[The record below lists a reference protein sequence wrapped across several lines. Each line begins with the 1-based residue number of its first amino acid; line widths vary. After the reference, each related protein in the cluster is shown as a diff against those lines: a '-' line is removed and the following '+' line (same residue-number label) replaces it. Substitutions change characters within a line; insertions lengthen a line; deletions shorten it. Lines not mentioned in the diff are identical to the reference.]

1 MSKSKLDRFL
11 VSDGFLSLFPH
22 TSAVCLDRHLSDHRP
37 ILLREFNTD
46 YGATPFRLF
55 HSWFDFQGFDDMI
68 TQTWNSI
75 SLNDSNAMVRLK
87 KKLQALKKVIRLWI
101 GNYKR
106 NQMNRTTEIKS
117 KLKDIDKLLDQL
129 GADDD
134 LLSARSELL
143 KQYYD
148 I

>member
-1 MSKSKLDRFL
+1 
-11 VSDGFLSLFPH
+11 GFLSLFPH
-22 TSAVCLDRHLSDHRP
+22 TSAVFLDRHLSDHRP
-37 ILLREFNTD
+37 IILREFNTD
-46 YGATPFRLF
+46 YEATPFRLF
-55 HSWFDFQGFDDMI
+55 HSWFDFQGFDDII

-75 SLNDSNAMVRLK
+75 SLNDSNDAMVRFK

-106 NQMNRTTEIKS
+106 IQMNRTTEIKS

-129 GADDD
+129 GANDD

-143 KQYYD
+143 KQYHD